1 MQEFKDSEYWPQAAV
16 VGCAGPVDNNQ
27 VEFTNVVHWSVVDGT
42 AISQSL
48 NIPHFILINDFTAA
62 GYGVITLKEKDY
74 IRMTDVQ
81 AQENAVKVVMGPGTG
96 LGQGILVKGASSKY
110 YDPVASEGGHVD
122 FSVRNQEDFELL
134 EFAKIFLETSD
145 NVENLR
151 AKGRVHRVS
160 IERLCAGPAL
170 PLIYDFMASKYPD
183 LKRSLEIDEKKNFND
198 ITGEIIVD
206 YGMKK
211 KDPLCIKVIDKFTE
225 ILAVEVGNMALKT
238 LHYGGIYL
246 TGGVTMGITE
256 YILHTDT
263 FLENF
268 YAKGRQEKKMRK
280 MPIFIVKPDIQL
292 GLEGAEEC
300 ARRLLH

>member
-1 MQEFKDSEYWPQAAV
+1 M
-16 VGCAGPVDNNQ
+16 
-27 VEFTNVVHWSVVDGT
+27 VDGT

-48 NIPHFILINDFTAA
+48 DIPHFILINDFTAA
-62 GYGVITLKEKDY
+62 GYGVLNLKEKDY

-81 AQENAVKVVMGPGTG
+81 SQDGAVKIVMGPGTG
-96 LGQGILVKGASSKY
+96 LGEGILVKGATSNY

-122 FSVRNQEDFELL
+122 FSVRNEEDFELL
-134 EFAKIFLETSD
+134 EFAKKFLENSD

-170 PLIYDFMASKYPD
+170 PLIYDFFAGKYPD
-183 LKRSLEIDEKKNFND
+183 LKRTLETENKKTFEE
-198 ITGEIIVD
+198 ITGEMIVD
-206 YGMKK
+206 HGMNKR
-211 KDPLCIKVIDKFTE
+211 DPLCLKVIDKFTE

-238 LHYGGIYL
+238 LPYGGIYL

-256 YILHTDT
+256 YLLHSDT

-280 MPIFIVKPDIQL
+280 MPIFIVKPEIQL

-300 ARRLLH
+300 ARRLLD